1 MQLLPHQKTALEFIN
16 SRLDKGVG
24 VLHGDPAGS
33 GKTLPALLA
42 CARAKTPG
50 SIILWI
56 TLATIK
62 EQLVVDGINK
72 FNIPL
77 RPFTLTGTKTKRLN
91 DLYAIKNQP
100 SDVDII
106 ILNYEQCL
114 PEEEIKILAGM
125 DISIIC
131 CDESVRMGNIKNKTY
146 KQILKLANYK
156 KCKRLCLSGDV
167 ISNNP
172 LEAFALFSYLNPGCL
187 GNYWTFVS
195 TYFVPSMWA
204 KAGFVRTSKL
214 PELAARLQPYYL
226 RREREVLLPDLPDLL
241 EQVLPVTLNAKEDKL
256 FNQIRSSL
264 LLEIKPEDINKIVT
278 PHTMDGGAVKYL
290 RLRQLCVTPQLLGEQ
305 VESSKLNALKEFIS
319 TIGTSKALIFTEF
332 AAAIPFIQEVLP
344 VGSFVVI
351 QGSVDQIKRQA
362 ILKEFMENPA
372 IRFLVGTSAMQEGIN
387 AQAGDFV
394 IHLDPPMT
402 WSAYDQRCSRA
413 HRHGRTDK
421 VVSVRMVS
429 KIEPKLYKLIENK
442 QLISLSAMPYSVMK
456 EILC

>member
-1 MQLLPHQKTALEFIN
+1 MLNLLPHQLTALEFIN

-42 CARAKTPG
+42 CARAKAPG
-50 SIILWI
+50 SVILWI

-62 EQLVVDGINK
+62 EQLVEDGIYK
-72 FNIPL
+72 FDIPL
-77 RPFTLTGTKTKRLN
+77 RTFVLTGTKTKRLN
-91 DLYAIKNQP
+91 DLRALPNCTA
-100 SDVDII
+100 DII
-106 ILNYEQCL
+106 IVNYEQL
-114 PEEEIKILAGM
+114 LSSEELNIIAGM

-131 CDESVRMGNIKNKTY
+131 CDESVRLGNIKNKTY

-241 EQVLPVTLNAKEDKL
+241 EQVLPVTLNILKKKSYLIRYAPAYYWKL
-256 FNQIRSSL
+256 EKS
-264 LLEIKPEDINKIVT
+264 DINKIAT

-290 RLRQLCVTPQLLGEQ
+290 RLG
-305 VESSKLNALKEFIS
+305 SY
-319 TIGTSKALIFTEF
+319 
-332 AAAIPFIQEVLP
+332 VLP
-344 VGSFVVI
+344 PSYWVN
-351 QGSVDQIKRQA
+351 RW
-362 ILKEFMENPA
+362 N
-372 IRFLVGTSAMQEGIN
+372 
-387 AQAGDFV
+387 
-394 IHLDPPMT
+394 HL
-402 WSAYDQRCSRA
+402 S
-413 HRHGRTDK
+413 
-421 VVSVRMVS
+421 
-429 KIEPKLYKLIENK
+429 
-442 QLISLSAMPYSVMK
+442 
-456 EILC
+456 

>member
-1 MQLLPHQKTALEFIN
+1 MNKLLAHQKTALEFIN

-42 CARAKTPG
+42 CARANKPG
-50 SIILWI
+50 QVILWI

-62 EQLVVDGINK
+62 EQLVEDGIKK
-72 FNIPL
+72 FDIPL
-77 RPFTLTGTKTKRLN
+77 VYFLLTGTKSKRLN
-91 DLYAIKNQP
+91 ALQALLQAP
-100 SDVDII
+100 PDII
-106 ILNYEQCL
+106 IVNYEQ
-114 PEEEIKILAGM
+114 ILSEDELRIIASLN
-125 DISIIC
+125 ISIIC

-241 EQVLPVTLNAKEDKL
+241 EQVLPVTLNAKEEKL

-264 LLEIKPEDINKIVT
+264 LLEIKPEDINKIAT
-278 PHTMDGGAVKYL
+278 PHTMDMGAVKYL

-305 VESSKLNALKEFIS
+305 MESSKLTALKEFIS
-319 TIGTSKALIFTEF
+319 TIGSAKALIFTEF
-332 AAAIPFIQEVLP
+332 AAAIPLILAHLP
-344 VGSFVVI
+344 EGSSVVI
-351 QGSVDQIKRQA
+351 QGSVPQIEREAIRQQ
-362 ILKEFMENPA
+362 FQTDPNT
-372 IRFLVGTSAMQEGIN
+372 RFLVGTSAMQEGIN

-429 KIEPKLYKLIENK
+429 KIEPKLYKLIETK

-456 EILC
+456 DILE